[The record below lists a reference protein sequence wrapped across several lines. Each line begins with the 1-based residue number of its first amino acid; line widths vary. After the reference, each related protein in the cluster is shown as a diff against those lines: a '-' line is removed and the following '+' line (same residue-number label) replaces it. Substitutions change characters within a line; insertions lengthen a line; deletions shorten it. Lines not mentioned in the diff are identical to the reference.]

1 MGFRFRKSFKFGPV
15 RYTVSKSGIS
25 SSIGGKSFRITKTAK
40 GKVRMTSSIPGTGIS
55 YSSQLG
61 SSKKSRSSSKPSRRI
76 NTSSHF
82 LPTSFEAVG
91 VEYRL
96 DNLLSVSQS
105 SRSFNYPDEVFLEKY
120 SDGRNIF
127 KYFFNN
133 SIGTLEPEPDNPHDK
148 NAIKVML
155 DGVHIAY
162 VPAALCLDVSRLL
175 NSGYT
180 PVVKVKGGPF
190 KKVENG
196 QVTSYDND
204 FRVFVDFKNPDTA
217 ALSASS
223 QASVSAKEKAP
234 MLVRIIQWVASA
246 FVMLHALIFMPSVSS
261 IVFAVSGL
269 SLMPLSFVDKLFAK
283 VKRPWLIRI
292 PLALLLFF
300 VAIMLTPSKT
310 I

>member
-1 MGFRFRKSFKFGPV
+1 MSFRFRKSFKFGPV

-40 GKVRMTSSIPGTGIS
+40 GKMRMTSSIPGTGIS

-61 SSKKSRSSSKPSRRI
+61 SSKKARSGSKPSRR
-76 NTSSHF
+76 TSTSNS

-96 DNLLSVSQS
+96 DNLMSVSQA
-105 SRSFNYPDEVFLEKY
+105 SRSFKSQDDVFLEKY
-120 SDGRNIF
+120 SDGRKVY

-133 SIGTLEPEPDNPHDK
+133 SIGALEPEPDNPHDK

-196 QVTSYDND
+196 QVASYDDD
-204 FRVFVDFKNPDTA
+204 FRVFVDFKNPDTS
-217 ALSASS
+217 ALPAFS
-223 QASVSAKEKAP
+223 QAATSAKDKASV
-234 MLVRIIQWVASA
+234 LVRVVQWIMSA

-261 IVFAVSGL
+261 LVFAASGL
-269 SLMPLSFVDKLFAK
+269 SLMPLSFVNKLFSK

-292 PLALLLFF
+292 PLALLLYF